1 MRCLIDADIL
11 VYELAS
17 CGQYKEEDSDD
28 IIVRDFDFVADL
40 LDQKIK
46 EIEGECWA
54 TEPSLLFLTND
65 STLNK
70 LWNRQRKTEGKGEVS
85 YLPNFRIATAVSK
98 PYKGTRESEK
108 PFHRDNVR
116 AYMLHKYNCVVANGM
131 EADDLL
137 AIHQTAAEP
146 LTTIICSRDKDL
158 RMVEGMQFGW
168 PCGKQ
173 PQFGPKCIDKFGE
186 IELIVKERIKP
197 DGRIQRDKSIKGTGS
212 KFFYSQLITGDSVDN
227 IPGLPRG
234 GPALAFKLL
243 DGARSEGDMFRAV
256 AERYEDKFGDG
267 WEGQLKEQADL
278 LWMVRELNDKGEP
291 ILWEMPNI

>member
-1 MRCLIDADIL
+1 MGKPIKCLIDADIL

-17 CGQYKEEDSDD
+17 CGQYKDDKDEGSDD
-28 IIVRDFDFVADL
+28 IIVRDFDFVAEL

-54 TEPSLLFLTND
+54 TEPSTLFLTND

-70 LWNRQRKTEGKGEVS
+70 IWNRQRKTNNLPPVEYE
-85 YLPNFRIATAVSK
+85 PNFRIATAVSK
-98 PYKGTRESEK
+98 PYKGTRKTEK

-116 AYMLHKYNCVVANGM
+116 AYMLHKYNCEVANGM

-173 PQFGPKCIDKFGE
+173 PQFGPKRVDKLGE
-186 IELIVKERIKP
+186 LTYVNNKL
-197 DGRIQRDKSIKGTGS
+197 KGEGS

-243 DGARSEGDMFRAV
+243 DGTRSESDMFTAV
-256 AERYEDKFGDG
+256 AERYADKFGDG
-267 WEGQLKEQADL
+267 WEGRMKEQADL

-291 ILWEMPNI
+291 VLWQMPST

>member
-28 IIVRDFDFVADL
+28 IIVRDFDFVAEL

-54 TEPSLLFLTND
+54 TEPSTLFLTND

-70 LWNRQRKTEGKGEVS
+70 IWNRQRKTEGRGEVS

-98 PYKGTRESEK
+98 PYKGTRKTEK

-116 AYMLHKYNCVVANGM
+116 AYMLHKYNCEVANGM

-173 PQFGPKCIDKFGE
+173 PQFGPKRVDKLGE
-186 IELIVKERIKP
+186 LTYVNNKL
-197 DGRIQRDKSIKGTGS
+197 KGEGS
-212 KFFYSQLITGDSVDN
+212 KFFYAQVLCGDAVDN
-227 IPGLPRG
+227 YGGLPG
-234 GPALAFKLL
+234 CGPTGAFKLL
-243 DGARSEGDMFRAV
+243 EGESSELGLFEATSGAYRTKYGD
-256 AERYEDKFGDG
+256 D
-267 WEGQLKEQADL
+267 WEGHFFEQADL
-278 LWMVRELNDKGEP
+278 AYMCREYEGSRLIAYTPPDADRRYINV
-291 ILWEMPNI
+291 